1 MGFIQRS
8 LIMLAV
14 KKGYYYLF
22 YKLYKFS
29 EAAPSKW
36 LSDWKASL
44 TIDILILFVFSSILN
59 YYKAFINPTS
69 HIGEGNLL
77 FVTITIISVLNYFI
91 FHHQDQWKEFVHE
104 FDKLPK
110 QKNKIGSWLIFSIV
124 FIIVSNFLLSFFL
137 FYQA

>member
-1 MGFIQRS
+1 MEFISRS
-8 LIMLAV
+8 LIMLAI

-77 FVTITIISVLNYFI
+77 FVAITIISVLNYFI
-91 FHHQDQWKEFVHE
+91 FQHQDQWKEIVHE

-124 FIIVSNFLLSFFL
+124 FIIVSNFLLSFYL
-137 FYQA
+137 YYQA

>member
-1 MGFIQRS
+1 
-8 LIMLAV
+8 MLAV

-59 YYKAFINPTS
+59 YYKTFINPTS
-69 HIGEGNLL
+69 QIGEGNLL
-77 FVTITIISVLNYFI
+77 FIVITIISVLNYFI
-91 FHHQDQWKEFVHE
+91 FHHQNQWKEFVQE

-110 QKNKIGSWLIFSIV
+110 QKNKIGSWLILSFV
-124 FIIVSNFLLSFFL
+124 IIIITNFLLSFYL
-137 FYQA
+137 FYQT